1 MARSGE
7 QPIND
12 PCSFSVFLLAL
23 SKVSDGKTGE
33 LKKSY
38 DWLLRWQRSDGGWV
52 GQIHKERF
60 GWTRSCPWVSHHAV
74 SALYHARNRKHEEA
88 LRNGLTFLVWHLGL
102 KSDDGLR
109 HLFYRGH
116 NMIRELV
123 MLSEFD
129 VGMDARPVQV
139 VLRWLRDMYD
149 PVEGCFRYSG
159 KPISQHKFRE
169 DGGTPAVLKYRLY
182 HVVEDDWLTY
192 YMTRVAGNIVSRRG
206 ATAACSQRPDGRH

>member
-129 VGMDARPVQV
+129 IGMDARPVQV
-139 VLRWLRDMYD
+139 VLRWLRDMYV
-149 PVEGCFRYSG
+149 PQEGCFRYRG
-159 KPISQHKFRE
+159 KPISQHKFRH
-169 DGGTPAVLKYRLY
+169 DGATPAVLKYRVY
-182 HVVEDDWLTY
+182 HIVEDDWLTY
-192 YMTRVAGNIVSRRG
+192 YMTRVARNVALEQRP
-206 ATAACSQRPDGRH
+206 TKACS

>member
-129 VGMDARPVQV
+129 IGMDARPVQV

-149 PVEGCFRYSG
+149 PQEGCFRYRG
-159 KPISQHKFRE
+159 KPISQHKFCH
-169 DGGTPAVLKYRLY
+169 DGATPAVLKYRVY
-182 HVVEDDWLTY
+182 HIVEDHWLTY
-192 YMTRVAGNIVSRRG
+192 YMTRVARNVALEQRP
-206 ATAACSQRPDGRH
+206 TKACS